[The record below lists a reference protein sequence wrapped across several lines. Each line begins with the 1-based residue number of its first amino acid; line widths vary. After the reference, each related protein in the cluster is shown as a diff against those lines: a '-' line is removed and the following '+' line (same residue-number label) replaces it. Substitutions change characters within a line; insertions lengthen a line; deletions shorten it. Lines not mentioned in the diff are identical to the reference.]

1 MLSILWATGVNDAAE
16 YGKRIPALFISK
28 SGFLH
33 LSSSVS
39 GNWNYAFDFSYVVN
53 KKYKYEIIQIADSSN
68 VITYTVKVDG
78 VVRFGPVV
86 NTQPTLFEE
95 AYLYVSEPYND
106 PNVDSAFGYAAL
118 TNLCVTNLHHF

>member
-1 MLSILWATGVNDAAE
+1 MLSILWAKGVDAGEE
-16 YGKRIPALFISK
+16 YGKRIPALFIHK

-33 LSSSVS
+33 LSSSIS
-39 GNWNYAFDFSYVVN
+39 GNWNYYFNFNYVIN
-53 KKYKYEIIQIADSSN
+53 KKYKYEIIQVADSSN
-68 VITYTVKVDG
+68 VITFTVKVDG

-95 AYLYVSEPYND
+95 AYLYVSEPYE
-106 PNVDSAFGYAAL
+106 PSHSAFGYAAL